1 MNHLVTWHTL
11 APMQGLN
18 LILAR
23 PEAQQLDPPPT
34 PGALAAA
41 VKSHCDLQGP
51 DCCQHQSLDMPQPH
65 AAATAAASAA
75 AGGGISD
82 GTGCASERDVKEVS
96 RPAAPCSLGST
107 CSVGGG
113 VGGGAGCCLNAPS
126 PAGTDEGGG
135 CQQEQEQ
142 QQMCPWGVLV
152 GHSEGGG
159 RKCPEAA
166 DSEVGSGATL
176 QPGSCVDGG
185 GSSGLD
191 AGSSRL
197 DVGAGSVGEGGG
209 ACSTRSDNV
218 CCGGGGTPVCV
229 CGMTWT
235 LPPGRVLADCT
246 LLWVGAPGSP
256 LLRVLQLTTSTCR
269 WGAGWP

>member
-1 MNHLVTWHTL
+1 M
-11 APMQGLN
+11 
-18 LILAR
+18 
-23 PEAQQLDPPPT
+23 
-34 PGALAAA
+34 
-41 VKSHCDLQGP
+41 
-51 DCCQHQSLDMPQPH
+51 
-65 AAATAAASAA
+65 
-75 AGGGISD
+75 
-82 GTGCASERDVKEVS
+82 
-96 RPAAPCSLGST
+96 
-107 CSVGGG
+107 
-113 VGGGAGCCLNAPS
+113 GGGAGCCLNAPS